1 MPTIAIL
8 DDEEMTR
15 QLLSEEL
22 MNAGYDV
29 VAHENKDEFYDL
41 IPVLKP
47 DLIISDLISPR
58 MDGFQFLGLMR
69 PKGIPIIIISGNI
82 GRTPGYEEEA
92 KRLGAVSCFKKPF
105 EFGEVLAEIKRALSK
120 G

>member
-8 DDEEMTR
+8 DDEELLR
-15 QLLSEEL
+15 QFLSAEL
-22 MNAGYDV
+22 MKVGYDV
-29 VAHENKDEFYDL
+29 VAHENKDEFYEL

-58 MDGFQFLGLMR
+58 IDGFQFLEMMQS
-69 PKGIPIIIISGNI
+69 KGIPIIIISGNI

-105 EFGEVLAEIKRALSK
+105 EFDEVLAAIKRALSK
-120 G
+120 D